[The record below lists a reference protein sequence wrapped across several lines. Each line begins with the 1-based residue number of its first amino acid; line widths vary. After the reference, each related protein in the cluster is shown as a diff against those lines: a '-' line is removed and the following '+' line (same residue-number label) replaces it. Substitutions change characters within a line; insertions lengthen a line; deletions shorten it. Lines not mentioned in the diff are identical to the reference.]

1 MKTSFWNKLFLS
13 DWKKQLSSVVWGFI
27 ADFCAA
33 LSLCAA
39 TSYSCGCMQGLCAK
53 KSCGI
58 FCWSA
63 IPSFSE
69 ILLLTLFA
77 VLFPFNISFVHL
89 SCLQSQWVIL
99 RIYDGSRFTNAL
111 LYDDAV
117 RLLLMYRKDLSHCL
131 PEKHH
136 LIWMLVIVD
145 AMFWHFPPPLL
156 TEMLFSARNVWV
168 SAASGWFSLLSNMFS
183 PVI

>member
-1 MKTSFWNKLFLS
+1 MQHFLFV
-13 DWKKQLSSVVWGFI
+13 QPQVTAVVVCRV
-27 ADFCAA
+27 CA
-33 LSLCAA
+33 L
-39 TSYSCGCMQGLCAK
+39 K

-89 SCLQSQWVIL
+89 SCLQSQRVIL

-111 LYDDAV
+111 LYNDAV

-136 LIWMLVIVD
+136 LI
-145 AMFWHFPPPLL
+145 
-156 TEMLFSARNVWV
+156 
-168 SAASGWFSLLSNMFS
+168 
-183 PVI
+183 